1 MIKVKKKE
9 KMFQK
14 IIKINKIKR
23 KIIVNNKNNKIKK

>member
-1 MIKVKKKE
+1 MKKKE